1 MMRFAR
7 PALSAFVFSSSLLAS
22 TAAFAQTTTPPAK
35 STATK
40 PATKSTTATPV
51 HRRVVPATPALPKNI
66 PPVKALMKSA
76 FALRY
81 QEIKLGT
88 GDEAMPGQVYSVNY
102 TGWLAS
108 DGMKF
113 DSSYDRGRPIEFP
126 QGVKRVIVGWDQGF
140 EGMKVGGKR
149 RLFIPYQLAYG
160 PTAHGPIPAK
170 AELIFDVELVGVR
183 EMNAP
188 APPRIT
194 PPQVTPGQPAAPPA
208 GTANPAQPAAPS
220 STAPAAAP
228 QSPAAAPQPA
238 TPQKPQ

>member
-1 MMRFAR
+1 MLSFHRHPVAAFVLAHGML
-7 PALSAFVFSSSLLAS
+7 LSA
-22 TAAFAQTTTPPAK
+22 AAIAQTTPPSKTTPSK
-35 STATK
+35 TAT
-40 PATKSTTATPV
+40 ATTPV
-51 HRRVVPATPALPKNI
+51 HHRVAPATPALPKNI

-76 FALRY
+76 FTLRY

-88 GDEAMPGQVYSVNY
+88 GDEAKPGQVYSVNY

-108 DGMKF
+108 DGTKF

-126 QGVKRVIVGWDQGF
+126 QGAKRVIVGWDQGF

-183 EMNAP
+183 DMGGP
-188 APPRIT
+188 MPPRIT
-194 PPQVTPGQPAAPPA
+194 PATPPPA
-208 GTANPAQPAAPS
+208 GAANPAQPAAPPN
-220 STAPAAAP
+220 TAPANAAPATAPSAP

>member
-1 MMRFAR
+1 MPSCHRHPVA
-7 PALSAFVFSSSLLAS
+7 AFVLAHGMLFS
-22 TAAFAQTTTPPAK
+22 AAALAQTAPPSKTTP
-35 STATK
+35 SK
-40 PATKSTTATPV
+40 PATATTPV
-51 HRRVVPATPALPKNI
+51 HRRVAPVAPVLPKNI

-76 FALRY
+76 FTLRY

-88 GDEAMPGQVYSVNY
+88 GDEAQPGQVYSVNY

-108 DGMKF
+108 DGTKF

-126 QGVKRVIVGWDQGF
+126 QGAKRVIIGWDQGF

-170 AELIFDVELVGVR
+170 ADLIFDIELVGVR
-183 EMNAP
+183 DMGA
-188 APPRIT
+188 PRIV
-194 PPQVTPGQPAAPPA
+194 PPPPPPAGAANPPQPAAPP
-208 GTANPAQPAAPS
+208 N
-220 STAPAAAP
+220 TAPANAAPATTPSAPPAP

-238 TPQKPQ
+238 APQKPQ